1 MGRRDGHAI
10 GWNAMDTQNFPQTRE
25 TGAGVN
31 ATWNYTLASI
41 VMFFVVI
48 CGFTLLMLAERIAEG
63 WSPLLAV
70 LVVLMLVTCVVQVR
84 WSWFLRA
91 GIDGGLPSRAWV
103 TALVVPSV
111 LAWACGFF
119 GEGLSLLAA
128 VPLWLSLSL
137 MSCLVSRRARW
148 WLLTLGAV
156 FCLIPLWTQEAAAWA
171 PMLQGPIW
179 FVLIYAAFMPTML
192 LLSLWMWG
200 IVKQLD
206 DARKAAAELAVT
218 QERLRFASDLHDIQ
232 GHHLQV
238 IALKAELTE
247 RLLERSPAPANE
259 QAAAQVQEIRLIAK
273 QAMEETR
280 ALVAG
285 LREVSL
291 AEELEN
297 ARDVLTLAGAECTLD
312 LVASPRDTRAQHALA
327 LAVREGTTNILRHS
341 EATTAAI
348 SLRSEGGSCVLRMT
362 NNGVATG
369 EPTAALGRAP
379 GSGLAGLRLRI
390 EAAGGSLVSGR
401 DADTGT
407 FELRAEVPL
416 STGQLSGISD
426 SVEGTAK

>member
-1 MGRRDGHAI
+1 
-10 GWNAMDTQNFPQTRE
+10 
-25 TGAGVN
+25 
-31 ATWNYTLASI
+31 
-41 VMFFVVI
+41 
-48 CGFTLLMLAERIAEG
+48 
-63 WSPLLAV
+63 
-70 LVVLMLVTCVVQVR
+70 
-84 WSWFLRA
+84 
-91 GIDGGLPSRAWV
+91 
-103 TALVVPSV
+103 
-111 LAWACGFF
+111 
-119 GEGLSLLAA
+119 
-128 VPLWLSLSL
+128 
-137 MSCLVSRRARW
+137 
-148 WLLTLGAV
+148 
-156 FCLIPLWTQEAAAWA
+156 
-171 PMLQGPIW
+171 
-179 FVLIYAAFMPTML
+179 
-192 LLSLWMWG
+192 
-200 IVKQLD
+200 
-206 DARKAAAELAVT
+206 
-218 QERLRFASDLHDIQ
+218 
-232 GHHLQV
+232 
-238 IALKAELTE
+238 
-247 RLLERSPAPANE
+247 
-259 QAAAQVQEIRLIAK
+259 
-273 QAMEETR
+273 MEETR

-401 DADTGT
+401 DAATGT